1 MTVKPFYIAPL
12 LVLTTLA
19 LVFDSCEAPQYYEN
33 AKKDFPA
40 VVRVSSNGGMG
51 SGVIITREGYVL
63 TTKNMIGDN
72 QSATVVLGSGARY
85 QASVAA
91 ADDARDLAIL
101 RLPEN
106 PEGYPFAAL
115 GNPAESDTLRLGSQV
130 IAMGYPDD
138 NKTVQVTLSA
148 GKICGF
154 PTVNSVSFLQSDVKI
169 NPGSSGGPMTNSEG
183 EIIGIISSRYTDA
196 NKACAIF
203 ATAVSEAKP
212 LLDSLT
218 AVKQAVVAVPAE
230 NTTSVSSL
238 PSSSLDYLA
247 PDFSLPSADQRQ
259 FSLSSFRGKK
269 VLLVFLSTTCE
280 ACLKTMQCLLP
291 VYAAWPKDEFE
302 MVFVITGGQ
311 FDDVQKWI
319 DLYHVECP
327 VLLDSDGIVL
337 TQYQVKQYPTLYF
350 LTADGHVKIIKS
362 GLIDDCSKQLD
373 TLLRQY

>member
-1 MTVKPFYIAPL
+1 MTVKSFYLVPL
-12 LVLTTLA
+12 LTLIALA
-19 LVFDSCEAPQYYEN
+19 LVLDSCEAPKYYEN
-33 AKKDFPA
+33 AKKDSPA
-40 VVRVSSNGGMG
+40 VVRVSIDGEMG

-63 TTKNMIGDN
+63 TSKHMIGDS
-72 QSATVVLGSGARY
+72 QSATVMLGNGARY
-85 QASVAA
+85 PASVAA

-130 IAMGYPDD
+130 IVMGYPDD
-138 NKTVQVTLSA
+138 NKTDQVTLSA

-154 PTVNSVSFLQSDVKI
+154 PRVNSVSFLQGDVRI
-169 NPGSSGGPMTNSEG
+169 NLGNSGGPMTNSEG
-183 EIIGIISSRYTDA
+183 EVIGIISSRYTDA
-196 NKACAIF
+196 NKACAVF

-212 LLDSLT
+212 LLDSFT
-218 AVKQAVVAVPAE
+218 TVKQPVVLVPAE

-238 PSSSLDYLA
+238 PSTSVDYLA
-247 PDFSLPSADQRQ
+247 PDFSLPTADQRQ
-259 FSLSSFRGKK
+259 VTLSSLRGKK
-269 VLLVFLSTTCE
+269 VLLVFLSTTCD

-291 VYAAWPKDEFE
+291 VYAAWPRDELE
-302 MVFVITGGQ
+302 MVFVISGGQ

-319 DLYHVECP
+319 DLYRVECP

-337 TQYQVKQYPTLYF
+337 NQYEVKQYPTLYF
-350 LTADGHVKIIKS
+350 LTADGHIKIKQS

>member
-247 PDFSLPSADQRQ
+247 PDFSLPSADQTVLVKFIQRQ
-259 FSLSSFRGKK
+259 EGPAGFFIDNLRG
-269 VLLVFLSTTCE
+269 
-280 ACLKTMQCLLP
+280 LP
-291 VYAAWPKDEFE
+291 
-302 MVFVITGGQ
+302 
-311 FDDVQKWI
+311 
-319 DLYHVECP
+319 
-327 VLLDSDGIVL
+327 
-337 TQYQVKQYPTLYF
+337 
-350 LTADGHVKIIKS
+350 
-362 GLIDDCSKQLD
+362 
-373 TLLRQY
+373 